1 MARRTLQLID
11 ILVFY
16 DIPQLFIAKFEDSD
30 INLICMLEDVG
41 RETGECQYLG
51 VCVSPSRLEN
61 FLLGKIDLRDAFTD
75 TEFDMPFYDV
85 AERGGRLEAEQLT
98 LNNISEDKLPEAGFY
113 CDNA

>member
-51 VCVSPSRLEN
+51 VCVSPSRLED
-61 FLLGKIDLRDAFTD
+61 FLSGKIDLRDAFTD